1 MTDRHRLLDR
11 VALVTGAASGIGR
24 ATAIALGRAGAR
36 VCVTDRDT
44 AGAEAVAAD
53 VAALTE
59 GSPRKLSAAPAFGH
73 RLDVTD
79 ESEWE
84 AAMAAVLDRWG
95 RLDVLVA
102 NAGISAAAPITDT
115 SLEAWRRV
123 TATNLDGAF
132 LAVKH
137 GARAMGDGE
146 GGSIVVV
153 GSASGIRAAPGAA
166 AYSASKSAVAML
178 VRSAALELADDG
190 VRVNAVSP
198 SAVRTPMWRAMPFFK
213 EMIAEHGEEGAWA
226 VLAHGTPLG
235 RVAEPEEVA
244 DAIVF
249 LASDA
254 ASYITG
260 VELPVDGGYTA
271 G

>member
-1 MTDRHRLLDR
+1 MTDRRLVGR

-24 ATAIALGRAGAR
+24 ATAMALGRAGAR

-44 AGAEAVAAD
+44 AGAEAVAAE
-53 VAALTE
+53 VAAGAE
-59 GSPRKLSAAPAFGH
+59 GGPRKLAAGPAFAH

-79 ESEWE
+79 ETEWE
-84 AAMAAVLDRWG
+84 TAMAAVLDRWD

-102 NAGISAAAPITDT
+102 NAGISAASPITDT
-115 SLEAWRRV
+115 TLEAWRRI

-132 LAVKH
+132 LALKH
-137 GARAMGDGE
+137 GGRAMRDDA
-146 GGSIVVV
+146 GGSIVIV

-166 AYSASKSAVAML
+166 AYSATKAAVAML

-190 VRVNAVSP
+190 IRVNAVSP
-198 SAVRTPMWRAMPFFK
+198 SAVRTPMWEAMPFFK
-213 EMIAEHGEEGAWA
+213 DMVAEHGEEGAWA

-244 DAIVF
+244 EAILF

>member
-1 MTDRHRLLDR
+1 MRTIDQI
-11 VALVTGAASGIGR
+11 ALVTGAASGIGR
-24 ATAIALGRAGAR
+24 ATALALGRAGAR
-36 VCVTDRDT
+36 VCVTDRDP
-44 AGAEAVAAD
+44 AGAEAAAAE
-53 VAALTE
+53 VAALAE
-59 GSPRKLSAAPAFGH
+59 GGPRKLAAAPAFPH

-79 ESEWE
+79 ETDWE
-84 AAMAAVLDRWG
+84 ETVAAVLDHWG
-95 RLDVLVA
+95 ALDVLVA
-102 NAGISAAAPITDT
+102 NAGISAAEPITDT
-115 SLEAWRRV
+115 SLEAWRRI

-132 LAVKH
+132 LGVKH
-137 GARAMGDGE
+137 GARAMRDGG

-178 VRSAALELADDG
+178 VRSAALELAGDG
-190 VRVNAVSP
+190 IRVNAVSP
-198 SAVRTPMWRAMPFFK
+198 SAVRTPMWTAMPFFK

-244 DAIVF
+244 EAILF

>member
-1 MTDRHRLLDR
+1 MSLEGKT
-11 VALVTGAASGIGR
+11 ALVTGAASGIGR
-24 ATAIALGRAGAR
+24 ATALSLGRAGAR
-36 VCVTDRDT
+36 VCVTDIDE
-44 AGAEAVAAD
+44 AGAEAVAAE
-53 VAALTE
+53 VAALVE
-59 GSPRKLSAAPAFGH
+59 GEPRKLAAAPAMPI
-73 RLDVTD
+73 RLDVTEEPD
-79 ESEWE
+79 WE
-84 AAMAAVLDRWG
+84 AAIDVVVGRWD

-102 NAGISAAAPITDT
+102 NAGMTDGTPITHTDFD
-115 SLEAWRRV
+115 AWRRV
-123 TATNLDGAF
+123 MAVNLDGAF
-132 LAVKH
+132 LGIKH
-137 GARAMGDGE
+137 GARAMSTN

-178 VRSAALELADDG
+178 VRVAALELARQK

-198 SAVRTPMWRAMPFFK
+198 SAVRTPMWNAMPFFR
-213 EMIAEHGEEGAWA
+213 ELVAERGEEEAWREVA
-226 VLAHGTPLG
+226 EGTPMR

-244 DAIVF
+244 RAITF
-249 LASDA
+249 LASDD